1 MIMIRLRS
9 LDGWN
14 LRAQELCVCVC
25 VCVCR
30 GPASHPHTWSYIGGQ
45 LGKKKDK
52 IK

>member
-25 VCVCR
+25 VCA
-30 GPASHPHTWSYIGGQ
+30 GAPPAIHIPGAI
-45 LGKKKDK
+45 
-52 IK
+52 